1 MSSITYSERIKIET
15 FCELG
20 LSNIQMGVRL
30 NRSPSTISYELSRC
44 QPYQAELAQTD
55 AEYKRSRCGRK
66 TKLSDELK
74 QKILNHLRL
83 SWSPGMIAHEFKLA
97 TKSIYNWLNQGR
109 IGFSLNDLP
118 EHGVRQRRN
127 VDQRSKYNQS
137 LGRSI
142 EQRPMMINQRKR
154 IGDFELDTVVGPRG
168 HSKAVLLTLIDRKS
182 RFLWAYRLKDRTTA
196 TVNEALTKFLTTF
209 NGPVH
214 SFTVDRGTEFSGL
227 VSLESQYGIKTYYC
241 HAYTPAER
249 GSNERFNRNLRYFY
263 PKGTRFEHISAQ
275 DLTTTLLQINQRPLK
290 ILDWQTK
297 SRFLWA
303 YRLKDRT
310 TATVNEAL
318 TKFLTTFNGPVY
330 SFTVDRGTEF
340 SGLASLESQYGI
352 KTYYC
357 HAYTPA
363 ERGSNERFNRN
374 LRYFYP
380 KGTRFEHISAQDL
393 TTTLLQI
400 NQRPLKIL
408 DWQTPYQVMLTNLSK
423 NSD

>member
-97 TKSIYNWLNQGR
+97 TKSIKILNHLRLSWSPGMIAHEFKLATKSIYNWLNQGR
-109 IGFSLNDLP
+109 IGFSLNGLP

-142 EQRPMMINQRKR
+142 EQRPMMINQRNR

-290 ILDWQTK
+290 ILDWQT
-297 SRFLWA
+297 
-303 YRLKDRT
+303 
-310 TATVNEAL
+310 
-318 TKFLTTFNGPVY
+318 
-330 SFTVDRGTEF
+330 
-340 SGLASLESQYGI
+340 
-352 KTYYC
+352 
-357 HAYTPA
+357 
-363 ERGSNERFNRN
+363 
-374 LRYFYP
+374 
-380 KGTRFEHISAQDL
+380 
-393 TTTLLQI
+393 
-400 NQRPLKIL
+400 
-408 DWQTPYQVMLTNLSK
+408 PYQVMLTNLSK

>member
-1 MSSITYSERIKIET
+1 MPIIGSLLSSITYSERIKIET

-66 TKLSDELK
+66 TKL
-74 QKILNHLRL
+74 
-83 SWSPGMIAHEFKLA
+83 IAHEFKLA

-118 EHGVRQRRN
+118 EHGIRQRRN

-142 EQRPMMINQRKR
+142 EQRPMMINQRNR

-241 HAYTPAER
+241 HAYTPAE
-249 GSNERFNRNLRYFY
+249 
-263 PKGTRFEHISAQ
+263 H
-275 DLTTTLLQINQRPLK
+275 
-290 ILDWQTK
+290 
-297 SRFLWA
+297 
-303 YRLKDRT
+303 
-310 TATVNEAL
+310 
-318 TKFLTTFNGPVY
+318 
-330 SFTVDRGTEF
+330 
-340 SGLASLESQYGI
+340 
-352 KTYYC
+352 
-357 HAYTPA
+357 
-363 ERGSNERFNRN
+363 GSNERFNRN